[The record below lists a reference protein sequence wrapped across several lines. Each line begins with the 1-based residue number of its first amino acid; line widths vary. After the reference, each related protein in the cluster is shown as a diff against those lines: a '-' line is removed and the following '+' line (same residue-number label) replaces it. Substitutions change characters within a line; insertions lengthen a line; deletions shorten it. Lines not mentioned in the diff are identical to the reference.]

1 MVLLL
6 FLIGVFG
13 VYLTDASLAALSI
26 DFGSQYMKIAL
37 VKPGVPME
45 IVLNKES
52 RRKTPNLVAFRNG
65 ERFFGDAAL
74 ATSVKYPH
82 SACGFLLDILGKKFD
97 NQIVSLYKRRFPHLN
112 ITADEER
119 GTVQF
124 VIDGEKYSVE
134 MLIAMVLSYARK
146 TAEDFAEQPI
156 RDAIITVPAYFNQAE
171 RLAMVAAAEMAGIN
185 LLQLMNAHS
194 AAALNYGVF
203 RIKEIKEQDQT
214 MLIYDMGA
222 SKTTAAIVSY
232 NLEKDKHSSEKNPR
246 LRTLGFGFDR
256 TLGGLEITL
265 RLRDHLV
272 QEFRKTIK
280 TKKDIATNQRAMAK
294 MLKEAERLK
303 QVLSANADHFAQ
315 VESIHEDHDFKVHVT
330 RAQLEDMMTDL
341 EPRMIQPI
349 NDALKMA
356 EMDIGQLDQVVLMG
370 AGTRVP
376 RVKAV
381 LQQFLENK
389 ELGNFLNT
397 DEAIA
402 MGAVY
407 ESAHLSK
414 GFKVKRFDV
423 YDLLI
428 FPIQVNFSS
437 TSEKDGKQT
446 SRIVHRPIF
455 SYRSFYPSNR
465 KILSFTSYNEDF
477 GFNINYGELK
487 QFNSKQL
494 EEFGSLNV
502 SDIEMTGIAEAV
514 RNEMADEGT
523 TLKGV
528 KVRFSMDGSGIVHVE
543 GAEVVFEKTPK
554 EQSAFASIA
563 GKFAGFFSS
572 RNDDKVNEEVE
583 NKKDESKKVDDG
595 SKENKKT
602 EEKVSKKE
610 EQTSDKERKKRES
623 KDESEKTEKSTT
635 EPPEKPA
642 QETVNDKA
650 KETESKKEEKPKTV
664 KIALKLKETR
674 LDLFGL
680 PSERMASAKKLLND
694 FDEREHAKEER
705 EAAQN
710 NLESL
715 VYDTADKLEQSEYQ
729 MFFTN
734 EEQTAVSEQLKVV
747 RTWLEDE
754 ADLKTTTEEF
764 ESKRKSITDLLKPI
778 KSRMKEHKERPIVV
792 SELLSLFNHTELF
805 LKMSENLTAANVF
818 SEVEITTLNKAF
830 NETKIWWN
838 EKNATQLKLK
848 PNEQPAYT
856 IQEVVEK
863 MRNLDREVKYLLN
876 KMKFAKPKTET
887 VVEPKG
893 NTTNETDS
901 AKPPEKTDN
910 DSAEEV
916 SHLNATDAK
925 DEKSATKEPEVT
937 TTENITEDPSA
948 QKETTSENAPD
959 EAEKSH
965 DTSEL

>member
-1 MVLLL
+1 MKTRMGQMVLLL

-124 VIDGEKYSVE
+124 VIVE

-315 VESIHEDHDFKVHVT
+315 VESIHEDHDFKVRVT

-428 FPIQVNFSS
+428 FPIQVLGMYNFCLP
-437 TSEKDGKQT
+437 TC
-446 SRIVHRPIF
+446 H
-455 SYRSFYPSNR
+455 
-465 KILSFTSYNEDF
+465 L
-477 GFNINYGELK
+477 
-487 QFNSKQL
+487 
-494 EEFGSLNV
+494 EFGSLNV

-523 TLKGV
+523 TLKKLVCEEAGNVLQGV

-610 EQTSDKERKKRES
+610 EQTNDKERKKRES

-680 PSERMASAKKLLND
+680 PSERMASAKKLLSD

-754 ADLKTTTEEF
+754 ADFKTTTEEF

-778 KSRMKEHKERPIVV
+778 KSRMKEHKVERPIVV

-856 IQEVVEK
+856 VQEVVEK

-901 AKPPEKTDN
+901 AKPPEQTDN
-910 DSAEEV
+910 DSAEGV